1 MSPRNSNQS
10 PDSPGIYDGL
20 LFAAFS
26 AVVMGLV
33 MLVFE
38 LIQSHGKVF
47 G

>member
-1 MSPRNSNQS
+1 MSPRSSNPG

-20 LFAAFS
+20 LAAAFV
-26 AVVMGLV
+26 ALIVGIA

-38 LIQSHGKVF
+38 LNLYAWKV